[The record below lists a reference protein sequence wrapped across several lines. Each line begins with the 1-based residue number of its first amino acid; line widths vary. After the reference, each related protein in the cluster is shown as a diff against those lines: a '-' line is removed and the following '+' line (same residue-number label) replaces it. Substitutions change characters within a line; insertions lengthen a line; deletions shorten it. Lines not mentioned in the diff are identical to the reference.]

1 MPSRRIFMP
10 PTVCSLTWLNWVG
23 LPWLFFFWLY
33 SDDSVIHCIFL
44 NDQAWLSKM
53 SSVFS
58 SLLLMFTASFTQ
70 LVPQKTGLNINK
82 RFMVQWHLCSGHL
95 KMSISYQKILTN
107 SLVSFIVKNNE
118 KLNLYFVKI
127 RIYHSISFSIG

>member
-1 MPSRRIFMP
+1 MENFYAPNSML
-10 PTVCSLTWLNWVG
+10 TDMAQLSGSSLT
-23 LPWLFFFWLY
+23 FFGYIMMIQWF
-33 SDDSVIHCIFL
+33 IM
-44 NDQAWLSKM
+44 DQAWLSKM
-53 SSVFS
+53 SSVLS
-58 SLLLMFTASFTQ
+58 SLLVMFTASSTQ